1 MKIFLYWEFNIFM
14 IEKNTAIEMAVFP
27 FINSYYTAVNLAAF
41 SSLNVS
47 VVMSHTLDGPK
58 Y

>member
-1 MKIFLYWEFNIFM
+1 MKIFLYWEFNIFI
-14 IEKNTAIEMAVFP
+14 IEKNTAIIIGGISFYKL
-27 FINSYYTAVNLAAF
+27 YYTAVSLAAF